1 MTIEELYREIGG
13 NYQSI
18 RERLSTEE
26 RIDRFIR
33 LFLKDNSYPAFVQAM
48 EQGNKKEAFEAIH
61 TLKGVC
67 ANLSLDALQQISSEI
82 TEYLRADNMNEAM
95 AALPRLRDCY
105 EKHIRSICTYAG
117 I

>member
-33 LFLKDNSYPAFVQAM
+33 LFLKDNSYPAFV
-48 EQGNKKEAFEAIH
+48 
-61 TLKGVC
+61 
-67 ANLSLDALQQISSEI
+67 
-82 TEYLRADNMNEAM
+82 
-95 AALPRLRDCY
+95 
-105 EKHIRSICTYAG
+105 
-117 I
+117 